1 MTTSAT
7 LPAAGGTTG
16 APSGGPL
23 RIPAAGVEQHVE
35 HQRHVLLWQA
45 RGAAEVRL
53 TTESSVQTV
62 PGAVMGVVTV
72 YEGQALWIPVRTSHE
87 LRVHPDSVT
96 VPLGFEAADWGT
108 ILREPTLLTV
118 DRDLQHLMLAQHVTS
133 SSAISSAA
141 DITRQL
147 LALIEKAPM
156 VSEDLPMPPDGPAGG
171 RAAAL
176 RPRGHPQRGGAGSD
190 QRALRAERAFLRDT
204 GTTLRQWR
212 IRCRM
217 DAAQT
222 LLHGQEPVSAV
233 ARRVG
238 YSHVNAFRRA
248 FAREVG
254 LAPGEYRRQALGHS

>member
-156 VSEDLPMPPDGPAGG
+156 VSEDLPMPPDGPA
-171 RAAAL
+171 RQVAEQL
-176 RPRGHPQRGGAGSD
+176 RFDPG
-190 QRALRAERAFLRDT
+190 DT
-204 GTTLRQWR
+204 RSVEEL
-212 IRCRM
+212 
-217 DAAQT
+217 AQT
-222 LLHGQEPVSAV
+222 RGLSARSGPFCGTPG
-233 ARRVG
+233 RRCASGGSAAVWMPP
-238 YSHVNAFRRA
+238 RRCSTG
-248 FAREVG
+248 RS
-254 LAPGEYRRQALGHS
+254 R